1 MNAADKSA
9 IEKILAVVPAWRG
22 VTSAAKAVNLA
33 DYELLH
39 CGPPSDPCNVLVAPI
54 LNSAAVACV
63 YEGWAQTLTEADHL
77 IKSGKVKFSPAQDRN
92 IVTPMAAVVS
102 PSMKLTEFVDLNAPN
117 HLAWAPLNG
126 GGTGADPVPRYGYKS
141 QAAIDF
147 LVFLNDEVGL
157 AVAKVSESA
166 PVEWLPIID
175 MALTLGDDGHLRHI
189 EAHKI
194 LVEVI
199 RERLGA
205 NFASK
210 AVEEFIEKWPFLH
223 LNFWMAASKLILSA
237 ANGIKGSSIITA
249 LGGNGNEFGLQIAG
263 LPGNWFTCP
272 ASPPLGKI
280 REPFTTETC
289 VGAFGDSAVA
299 EGLGLGAMAQ
309 SYCPDM
315 QSLHSSF
322 TPDDIF
328 ELPEKLL
335 MAQHPGMEKSGARV
349 GLSARA
355 IVESNVTPVLELGI
369 ADKHGING
377 GLGAGIYRPP
387 MALFSG
393 VCEAL
398 NYFQ

>member
-1 MNAADKSA
+1 MNASDQSA
-9 IEKILAVVPAWRG
+9 IEKLLAVVPAWQG

-39 CGPPSDPCNVLVAPI
+39 CGPPANPSYALVTPI

-63 YEGWAQTLTEADHL
+63 YEGWAQTLAEADHL
-77 IKSGKVKFSPAQDRN
+77 IASGNVKLSPAQDRN

-117 HLAWAPLNG
+117 RLAWAPLNG

-147 LVFLNDEVGL
+147 LAFLNNEVGSTM
-157 AVAKVSESA
+157 AMVAAGA

-175 MALTLGDDGHLRHI
+175 EALTFGDDGHLRHI

-194 LVEVI
+194 LVGVI

-210 AVEEFIEKWPFLH
+210 AIQEFIEKWPFLH

-249 LGGNGNEFGLQIAG
+249 LGGNGNEFGLQVSG
-263 LPGNWFTCP
+263 LPGQWFTCL

-280 REPFTTETC
+280 REPHTIENC
-289 VGAFGDSAVA
+289 VGAFGDSAVT

-322 TPDDIF
+322 TPDDIL
-328 ELPEKLL
+328 ELPKKLL

-387 MALFSG
+387 MGLFSE
-393 VCEAL
+393 VYEVL
-398 NYFQ
+398 D